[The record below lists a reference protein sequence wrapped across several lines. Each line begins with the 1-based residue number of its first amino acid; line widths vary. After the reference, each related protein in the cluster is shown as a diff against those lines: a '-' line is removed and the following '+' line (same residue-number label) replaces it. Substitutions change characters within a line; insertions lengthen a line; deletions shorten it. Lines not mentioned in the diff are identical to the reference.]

1 MTTAETVVIKEDVE
15 PRRSTG
21 EKIDGRTM
29 KIGVTV
35 EVIVEVIVEV
45 KAEETAEAGER
56 SKALGVEAGTTV
68 VAVTDGKSTTN
79 PM

>member
-29 KIGVTV
+29 KIGVT
-35 EVIVEVIVEV
+35 VEVIVEV